1 MSPPLAMSFVRRRT
15 RGARLETGYRVGASG
30 YQVHMVDDSRNVE
43 QELASGEDETTPVI
57 ALSSVI
63 IVIACLVAVAV
74 ALAAIAYALA

>member
-1 MSPPLAMSFVRRRT
+1 MSFVRRRT
-15 RGARLETGYRVGASG
+15 RGARLETGYRPGASG
-30 YQVHMVDDSRNVE
+30 YWVDMADEPRNVE
-43 QELASGEDETTPVI
+43 QEFASGEDETTPVL